1 MDLMDNPPE
10 TMDKAWKT
18 HAQNMD
24 NENHID
30 HILHTGL
37 PHLNTQFQNS
47 RLSTSSTRSAIF
59 Y

>member
-1 MDLMDNPPE
+1 MDNPPE